1 MPDFPENLPETGLIH
16 NTNSGVKFGVWMM
29 PDNKMRGMLETF
41 LTYMIPDENEPIWNY
56 AQTVVMEAKNQGA
69 PFIENHSDK
78 ANIHTW
84 LAWQNPP
91 GRQLHNA
98 VMEKILNPK
107 HPQAQIFINWFKKL
121 YDL

>member
-1 MPDFPENLPETGLIH
+1 
-16 NTNSGVKFGVWMM
+16 M
-29 PDNKMRGMLETF
+29 PDNKMCGMLETF
-41 LTYMIPDENEPIWNY
+41 LTYMIPDENESIWNY
-56 AQTVVMEAKNQGA
+56 AKTTVMEAQNIGA
-69 PFIENHSDK
+69 SFIENNTDK

-84 LAWQNPP
+84 LAWQNSPDP
-91 GRQLHNA
+91 QLHNA

>member
-1 MPDFPENLPETGLIH
+1 
-16 NTNSGVKFGVWMM
+16 
-29 PDNKMRGMLETF
+29 MLETF
-41 LTYMIPDENEPIWNY
+41 LTYMIPDENESIWNY
-56 AQTVVMEAKNQGA
+56 AKTTVMEAQNIGA
-69 PFIENHSDK
+69 SFIENNTDK

-84 LAWQNPP
+84 LAWQNSPDP
-91 GRQLHNA
+91 QLHNA

>member
-1 MPDFPENLPETGLIH
+1 MG
-16 NTNSGVKFGVWMM
+16 
-29 PDNKMRGMLETF
+29 GMLETF

-56 AQTVVMEAKNQGA
+56 AKTVVMEAKNLSA
-69 PFIENHSDK
+69 PFIENHTDK

-98 VMEKILNPK
+98 VME
-107 HPQAQIFINWFKKL
+107 
-121 YDL
+121 